1 MNREAFN
8 IRTVKYY
15 PRELTHTE
23 DLFAPYMWHM
33 NNDRDKIFKINLSVN
48 FESSRITFYLCVM
61 KLTEAKQQFILNWGV
76 LGTQWGINRTMAQI
90 HALLLVSIEPLSAD
104 EIMAELQISRGN
116 TNMNVRELMDWGIV
130 EKILKPGERKEFFV
144 AEKDIW
150 VVAMRI
156 IKERKRR
163 EVEPI
168 LSVLEQLKEVEAD
181 KNDKEAKQFISMI
194 SDIQKFSNQAS
205 KGIDGMVKMDEHWF
219 TGTLLKLFK

>member
-1 MNREAFN
+1 
-8 IRTVKYY
+8 
-15 PRELTHTE
+15 
-23 DLFAPYMWHM
+23 
-33 NNDRDKIFKINLSVN
+33 
-48 FESSRITFYLCVM
+48 M

-90 HALLLVSIEPLSAD
+90 HALLLVSIEPMSAD
-104 EIMAELQISRGN
+104 EIMAELKISRGN

-130 EKILKPGERKEFFV
+130 EKILKPGERKEFFT

-163 EVEPI
+163 EVEPV
-168 LSVLEQLKEVEAD
+168 LVVLEQLKEIEGD
-181 KNDKEAKQFISMI
+181 KNDKDIKQFISMI

>member
-1 MNREAFN
+1 
-8 IRTVKYY
+8 
-15 PRELTHTE
+15 
-23 DLFAPYMWHM
+23 
-33 NNDRDKIFKINLSVN
+33 
-48 FESSRITFYLCVM
+48 M

-90 HALLLVSIEPLSAD
+90 HALLLVSIEPMSAD
-104 EIMAELQISRGN
+104 EIMAELKISRGN
-116 TNMNVRELMDWGIV
+116 TNMNVRELMEWGIV
-130 EKILKPGERKEFFV
+130 EKILKPGERKEFFT

-163 EVEPI
+163 EVEPV
-168 LSVLEQLKEVEAD
+168 LVVLEQLKEIEGD
-181 KNDKEAKQFISMI
+181 KNDKDIKQFISMI

>member
-1 MNREAFN
+1 
-8 IRTVKYY
+8 
-15 PRELTHTE
+15 
-23 DLFAPYMWHM
+23 
-33 NNDRDKIFKINLSVN
+33 
-48 FESSRITFYLCVM
+48 M

-168 LSVLEQLKEVEAD
+168 LSVLEQLKDVEAD